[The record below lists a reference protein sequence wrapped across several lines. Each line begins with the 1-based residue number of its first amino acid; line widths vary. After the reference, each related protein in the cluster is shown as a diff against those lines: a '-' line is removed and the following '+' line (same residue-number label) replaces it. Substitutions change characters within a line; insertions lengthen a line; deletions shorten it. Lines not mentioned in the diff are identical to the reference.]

1 MKDTLLI
8 ADINQGEWGKDSS
21 PSPDMTCSYLNSDGV
36 PSECFRSNIDFY
48 LALYSLATALWCS
61 LAYYRRSTHLER
73 HHLSPKDRSWRFTA
87 LAIAIITSVIA
98 VLTRSVPAYFGLS
111 LGSVCLLHFT
121 ELYVLPQKVASWE
134 LLFFWPAFIVM
145 QSFRLIDPPN
155 RIMVGV
161 TIAMAFLVI
170 AALLMSSPKVSE
182 VTQFDD
188 ANLYMRFSFS
198 FMNPI
203 LAKAQTEM
211 LNAEDLS
218 APPSAVVKDEVLR
231 FAESYHRNPASTSSW
246 KGKLR
251 IWWLMLLITKRIVII
266 QGFYSLS
273 INGLNFFVPSV
284 MQVFLERL
292 SMLESSGS
300 QADFY
305 GSLWL
310 GGALAFTG
318 LLYCGLRA
326 VSFYYDLSLGMEWRY
341 ILSNYTYQKAMR
353 INCEARQEY
362 NSGKIMNLIT
372 NDVGV
377 MQNSYGFL
385 VSIIKQPYGII
396 LGSIQLR
403 RMLGPSFWYTF
414 PLFILHALLSSYF
427 QGKAAKGLPKQ
438 SAARDARNKSTLSLL
453 RNIKSLK
460 LYAWEE
466 PFEKKV
472 DEDYGKERNE
482 VKKYLMKSVS
492 ISAITY
498 QMSSILL
505 GLIIL
510 SFLLT
515 SSKPLT
521 PDRLFPLMRLTI
533 MAVSPYSD
541 IPELYKDF
549 ADMMNSEQRLEDFY
563 QQPETSEENYYKTK
577 LSKPEERSYDI
588 PRVDVTNATIAW
600 PKTTETPSSDSK
612 QDDESHANSR
622 SSPESPEGAPSSSS
636 EPVVC
641 IPSVSLEVRKGDML
655 CVLGKIGTGK
665 TALIQSLIGQ
675 MAILKGAVALKGSV
689 AYSGQEPW
697 LQFQSVRDNILFGL
711 DYDEEFYNKVISAC
725 ELTNDLQIFPD
736 GDATMVGEKGIT
748 LSGGQKARLALAR
761 AVYSRADILILDDVL
776 SAVDQHVCE
785 CLLKSLFSAEK
796 GIVADKAVILA
807 THSSRAIK
815 YCNQILSLGQ
825 QGQIQYYGPAAEA
838 PPVVFNSITSDEE
851 ADSAVEEMLPSKDF
865 NRQNILVR
873 REIEEKTKCPEPR
886 VFVPS
891 NDLMYFSKAFSRA
904 EKPRSMSIA
913 AALKR
918 YFVMGSK
925 SYAAITMG
933 GTALCIAT
941 NIVSM
946 LWLSYWSGKKLSGLS
961 ASQLYLLVYF
971 AILIV
976 HIVSDMASRF
986 TFQAVMVTEI
996 VRRIHDTMLH
1006 NVIHSSMQFFESTP
1020 LGTIINR
1027 FTGDLAFADRMFP
1040 RVAFNFVIQWIM
1052 AGSNFLVAIAG
1063 APYIIIFAIPL
1074 FLLCKSY
1081 QGFYLP
1087 ATSQATN
1094 LMAASRAPILGHVE
1108 ESTKGFS
1115 TVSAFDKCDA
1125 FIESMAARQRY
1136 HQYTSYNT
1144 SAVRRWLLT
1153 RVMVISAI
1161 ITGSAAISL
1170 AAGVRYL
1177 GIPVSLAGVTLLSV
1191 ERSNAHI
1198 RGILMGFQRFEQST
1212 NAVERLFALVD
1223 QPTEAAYHLPGDYT
1237 EHSNWLV
1244 NGKIDFKNYSTRFRP
1259 ELPLVLQDINLEVK
1273 AKEKIGVVGRTG
1285 AGKTTLAM
1293 ALFRILEAAEGKV
1306 EIDGTDISALG
1317 LYNLRSKLSSIP
1329 QDAQI
1334 FRGTLR
1340 ENLDPTGEFSDGELW
1355 NVLELC
1361 HLKSHFGASTAN
1373 PMGLDTE
1380 LIEGGENVSR
1390 GQAQLICL
1398 GRALLRSS
1406 PVLVLDEATASV
1418 DGNTDSVVQRTIR
1431 SEFVDR
1437 TIITIAHRLD
1447 TIMDSDRV
1455 LVLSQGKIIEQG
1467 NPQELVN
1474 SGKGAL
1480 FDLVNSSGSNSVD

>member
-1 MKDTLLI
+1 
-8 ADINQGEWGKDSS
+8 
-21 PSPDMTCSYLNSDGV
+21 MTCSYLNDEGV
-36 PSECFRSNIDFY
+36 PSECFRSNIDLC
-48 LALYSLATALWCS
+48 LAIYSLVTTLWCS
-61 LAYYRRSTHLER
+61 LSYYRHSRRIER
-73 HHLSPKDRSWRFTA
+73 YHLSPKDRSWRFAA
-87 LAIAIITSVIA
+87 LAIAISTSLFS
-98 VLTRSVPAYFGLS
+98 VLGGLVPKYFVFS
-111 LGSVCLLHFT
+111 LGGVCLLHYV
-121 ELYVLPQKVASWE
+121 ELYILPQKVASWE
-134 LLFFWPAFIVM
+134 LLLFWPSFCVM
-145 QSFRLIDPPN
+145 QAFRLIDPSN
-155 RIMVGV
+155 RVLVGI
-161 TIAMAFLVI
+161 TIGLASVIIGALVS
-170 AALLMSSPKVSE
+170 SSPKVSE
-182 VTQFDD
+182 VAQFDD

-198 FMNPI
+198 FMTPI
-203 LAKAQTEM
+203 IAKAHAKI
-211 LNAEDLS
+211 LSAEDLS
-218 APPSAVVKDEVLR
+218 APPSAVIRDEVHR
-231 FAESYHRNPASTSSW
+231 FAEDYHLNPAPPTSLR
-246 KGKLR
+246 GRLR
-251 IWWLMLLITKRIVII
+251 IWWLMLFITKRSIFI
-266 QGFYSLS
+266 QGFYLLS
-273 INGLNFFVPSV
+273 INALNFFVPSV
-284 MQVFLERL
+284 MQVFLQRL

-318 LLYCGLRA
+318 LLYCALRA
-326 VSFYYDLSLGMEWRY
+326 VSFYYDLALIMEWRY
-341 ILSNYTYQKAMR
+341 ILSNYTYRKAMR
-353 INCEARQEY
+353 INCDARQEY

-372 NDVGV
+372 NDVAV
-377 MQNSYGFL
+377 LQNSYGFL
-385 VSIIKQPYGII
+385 VSIVKQPYAIV
-396 LGSIQLR
+396 LGSIQLH

-414 PLFILHALLSSYF
+414 PLFILHTLLSSFF

-472 DEDYGKERNE
+472 DEDYAKERNE
-482 VKKYLMKSVS
+482 IKKYLVRTVS
-492 ISAITY
+492 ISAITS
-498 QMSSILL
+498 QMSNILL

-521 PDRLFPLMRLTI
+521 PDTLFPLIRLTI
-533 MAVSPYSD
+533 VAVAPYSD

-549 ADMMNSEQRLEDFY
+549 ADMMNSEQRLEEFY
-563 QQPETSEENYYKTK
+563 QQPETSEQNYYRSA
-577 LSKPEERSYDI
+577 LNKPEEHSYDI
-588 PRVDVTNATIAW
+588 PRVDVTSAEIAW
-600 PKTTETPSSDSK
+600 PKTTESPSK
-612 QDDESHANSR
+612 QDDASRGSRHKRGGRRGGHQNDGQSTEQSPSQDNHEATTANT
-622 SSPESPEGAPSSSS
+622 

-641 IPSVSLEVRKGDML
+641 IPSISIQVKKGDML

-675 MAILKGAVALKGSV
+675 MSILKGAVALKGSI
-689 AYSGQEPW
+689 AYSSQEPW
-697 LQFQSVRDNILFGL
+697 LQFLSVRDNILFGL
-711 DYDEEFYNKVISAC
+711 EYDEEFYNRVIAAC
-725 ELTNDLQIFPD
+725 ELTNDLEIFPE

-761 AVYSRADILILDDVL
+761 AIYSRADILILDDVL

-785 CLLKSLFSAEK
+785 SLLVSLFSPEK

-807 THSSRAIK
+807 THSSRALK
-815 YCNQILSLGQ
+815 YSSQILSLGMH
-825 QGQIQYYGPAAEA
+825 GEVQYYGPAAEA
-838 PPVVFNSITSDEE
+838 PSVVFSSITSDED
-851 ADSAVEEMLPSKDF
+851 ADSAVDAMLPSKDYD
-865 NRQNILVR
+865 RRKILFK
-873 REIEEKTKCPEPR
+873 RETEDRAGTPEPR

-904 EKPRSMSIA
+904 EKPRSMSILD
-913 AALKR
+913 ALKR

-925 SYAAITMG
+925 SYAAITMS
-933 GTALCIAT
+933 GTALRTAASVVT
-941 NIVSM
+941 T

-961 ASQLYLLVYF
+961 ASKMYLLVYF
-971 AILIV
+971 VLLFVQIF
-976 HIVSDMASRF
+976 SDMASRF
-986 TFQAVMVTEI
+986 TFQAIMVTEI

-1040 RVAFNFVIQWIM
+1040 RVAFNFVLQWIT
-1052 AGSNFLVAIAG
+1052 AGSSFLLAVAG
-1063 APYIIIFAIPL
+1063 APFIIIFAIPL
-1074 FLLCKSY
+1074 LLLCKSY

-1094 LMAASRAPILGHVE
+1094 LMAASRAPILSHVE
-1108 ESTKGFS
+1108 ESTKGFP
-1115 TVSAFDKCDA
+1115 TVSAFDKSNE

-1136 HQYTSYNT
+1136 QQYTTYNT
-1144 SAVRRWLLT
+1144 NAIRRWLLT

-1170 AAGVRYL
+1170 VAGVRYL
-1177 GIPVSLAGVTLLSV
+1177 GIPVSLAGVTLLAI
-1191 ERSNAHI
+1191 ERSNAQI

-1212 NAVERLFALVD
+1212 NAVERLFALID
-1223 QPTEAAYHLPGDYT
+1223 QPTEAAYSLPGDYK
-1237 EHSNWLV
+1237 ENANWLV
-1244 NGKIDFKNYSTRFRP
+1244 DGTINFEGYSTRFRP
-1259 ELPLVLQDINLEVK
+1259 ELPFVLHDINLKVK
-1273 AKEKIGVVGRTG
+1273 KKEKIGVVGRTG
-1285 AGKTTLAM
+1285 AGKTTMAM
-1293 ALFRILEAAEGKV
+1293 ALFRILEAAEGKI

-1340 ENLDPTGEFSDGELW
+1340 ENLDPTGEYTDGELW

-1361 HLKSHFGASTAN
+1361 HLKSHFGTGTAS

-1398 GRALLRSS
+1398 GRALLRPSRI
-1406 PVLVLDEATASV
+1406 LVLDEATASV
-1418 DGNTDSVVQRTIR
+1418 DGNTDSVVQRTIKT
-1431 SEFVDR
+1431 EFADR

-1455 LVLSQGKIIEQG
+1455 LVLSQGRIIEQG

-1480 FDLVNSSGSNSVD
+1480 YDLVNSTGSNTIEE